1 MPPKRGQYPHVKSR
15 FFKKHVKPA
24 SYHDTHHAIMN
35 LTDQELDLLDEIVQ
49 SRARGR
55 KGILHPVY
63 PPIPNAHGDL
73 SVEDAQDLAP
83 HTHSKIALS
92 RKHKALVLKGGGAK
106 VDAIIKVGKV
116 VGNAIVA
123 GAKAV
128 LKGTM
133 KAAEFVLAHHKEI
146 DAFITTGLTTA
157 QAIQAMSQGAPPP
170 PAPEIKRDEAQEAAA
185 SKALEDSSDEEA
197 GASQLP
203 GGASQLLGG
212 ASLLPGGSS
221 QLPGGASQLL
231 GGTFTLPGGASRTMR
246 SKRVLQN
253 TNTRFMI

>member
-1 MPPKRGQYPHVKSR
+1 MPSKRAQYPHIKKR
-15 FFKKHVKPA
+15 FFKNHVAPA
-24 SYHDTHHAIMN
+24 SYHSTHQAIMN
-35 LTDQELDLLDEIVQ
+35 LTDHELDLVDEIVQ
-49 SRARGR
+49 SRARGSN
-55 KGILHPVY
+55 GILHPVY
-63 PPIPNAHGDL
+63 PPIPNAHGGL
-73 SVEDAQDLAP
+73 SVEDARELAP

-106 VDAIIKVGKV
+106 IDAVVKAGKV
-116 VGNAIVA
+116 VGSAIVA

-170 PAPEIKRDEAQEAAA
+170 PPQEIKTDKKQEALAK
-185 SKALEDSSDEEA
+185 KALEDSSDEEG
-197 GASQLP
+197 GASMLP
-203 GGASQLLGG
+203 GGASM
-212 ASLLPGGSS
+212 
-221 QLPGGASQLL
+221 LPGGASM
-231 GGTFTLPGGASRTMR
+231 LPGGASMLPGGASKVAR
-246 SKRVLQN
+246 SRRVLQN